1 MNIQK
6 IFKRAKDSLRRTVIP
21 FNRKIRERFSRHD
34 RGFLINRKR
43 DEYGYLEE
51 KSFRDK
57 IRKINIDSKVFYTV
71 FIVVASLFCIIISQ
85 ISPDS
90 RFRTWYHSLK
100 NKPVISKGIQLTGE
114 KSVIDQQTGT
124 FLTYYR
130 FQGFGESDPTHID
143 SKAPMIALTF
153 DDGPNPS
160 STQRILDV
168 LNANYSHA
176 TFFVVGTNAENYPDM
191 LKAISASGCEIGN
204 HSYNHKD
211 LTTLSTSDVEEQIE
225 KVNRAVKKATGE
237 NTTVIRPPYGAY
249 NDKVIKQLEEP
260 VILWDLDTEDWES
273 RNAKKIVDAVMSSV
287 KDGDIVLMHDI
298 YDSTAEA
305 VEILIPKLKEQGYQ
319 VVSVS
324 ELAKYKGKT
333 LELDKAYGKIGGTAE

>member
-6 IFKRAKDSLRRTVIP
+6 SFKRVKDFLRRTVNP
-21 FNRKIRERFSRHD
+21 FNRKIREKFSRHD
-34 RGFLINRKR
+34 RGFLRNRKK

-51 KSFRDK
+51 ESFRDK

-71 FIVVASLFCIIISQ
+71 FVVAASLFCIIISQ

-90 RFRTWYHSLK
+90 RFHTWYHNLK

-114 KSVIDQQTGT
+114 KNVIDQQTGT

-130 FQGFGESDPTHID
+130 FQGFGESDPTQID

-176 TFFVVGTNAENYPDM
+176 TFFVVGTNAENYPDT
-191 LKAISASGCEIGN
+191 LKAISASGCELGN

-324 ELAKYKGKT
+324 ELARYKGKT